1 MNQEK
6 IGKFISQKRKEVN
19 LTQEDLAEKL
29 NISKNA
35 VSKWERGLNLPNVS
49 IMQELCEILNI
60 TIIEL
65 LNGEE
70 TTKEEGYL
78 EYIKY
83 HDKKQKQKITI
94 IFITLITLFILGFLF
109 LFYLSNYNKV
119 KGYNLSGNGQ
129 NFDYTEGFLL
139 TSNIK
144 YIYSFGRINI
154 KNDQIK
160 PIDIKNMELKVN
172 DQIIVTGNN
181 LQSKTIIEDFGYNE
195 IFTKETINNLDKW
208 TLTITYQLNNK
219 TQTETINL
227 QNELII
233 QNNKLYYQKENP
245 ITLDNQT
252 KKTTTTKSH
261 DKTINHL
268 TKKGYTQSD
277 SITFHKTFKDKSKM
291 YVTLTK
297 NGNRYHYKKPNFIFY
312 GRLNSRF
319 LSISELD
326 DEGYLLNPYVY
337 DMKNN
342 ILYGRKDKVIT
353 NETIESKAK
362 EFITLYQEEFTGIY
376 SYLQNEQLG
385 DEGK

>member
-94 IFITLITLFILGFLF
+94 IFIILITLFILGFLF

-172 DQIIVTGNN
+172 DQIIVSGNN

-268 TKKGYTQSD
+268 IKKGYTQSD

-326 DEGYLLNPYVY
+326 DEGYLLNFYAY

-353 NETIESKAK
+353 NETIESKAQ

-385 DEGK
+385 DEEN

>member
-19 LTQEDLAEKL
+19 LTQEELAEKL

-144 YIYSFGRINI
+144 YIYSFGQINI

-160 PIDIKNMELKVN
+160 PSDIKNMELKVN
-172 DQIIVTGNN
+172 DQIIVSGNN
-181 LQSKTIIEDFGYNE
+181 LQSKTIVEDFGYNE

-208 TLTITYQLNNK
+208 TLTITYQKDNK

-227 QNELII
+227 QNELIM

-252 KKTTTTKSH
+252 KKTTTTKSQ

-268 TKKGYTQSD
+268 IKKGYTQSD
-277 SITFHKTFKDKSKM
+277 SITFYKTFKDKSKM

-297 NGNRYHYKKPNFIFY
+297 NGNRYRYKKPNFIFY

-326 DEGYLLNPYVY
+326 DEGYLLNPYAY

-353 NETIESKAK
+353 NETIEAKAK
-362 EFITLYQEEFTGIY
+362 EFIALYQEEFNGIY

-385 DEGK
+385 DEEN

>member
-70 TTKEEGYL
+70 TTKEDGYL

-172 DQIIVTGNN
+172 DQIIVSGNN

-326 DEGYLLNPYVY
+326 DEGYLLNSYAY

-385 DEGK
+385 DEEN

>member
-94 IFITLITLFILGFLF
+94 IFITLIILFILGFLF

-129 NFDYTEGFLL
+129 SFDYTEGFLL

-172 DQIIVTGNN
+172 DQIIVSGNN

-268 TKKGYTQSD
+268 TKNGYTQSD

-385 DEGK
+385 DEEN

>member
-172 DQIIVTGNN
+172 DQIIVSGNN

-326 DEGYLLNPYVY
+326 DEGYLLNSYAY

-385 DEGK
+385 DEEN

>member
-6 IGKFISQKRKEVN
+6 IGKFISAKRKEQK
-19 LTQEDLAEKL
+19 LTQEDVAEKL

-49 IMQELCEILNI
+49 IMSELCEILKIN
-60 TIIEL
+60 IIEL

-70 TTKEEGYL
+70 KNNEDGYI

-83 HDKKQKQKITI
+83 REKKQKQKSMIVI
-94 IFITLITLFILGFLF
+94 ISLIILFIVGFLS

-119 KGYNLSGNGQ
+119 KGYNLSANGQ
-129 NFDYTEGFLL
+129 NFDYVDGFLL

-144 YIYSFGRINI
+144 YIYSFGHINI
-154 KNDQIK
+154 KNSQIK
-160 PIDIKNMELKVN
+160 KDDIKMLELKYN
-172 DQIIVTGNN
+172 DKRIISGTS
-181 LQSKTIIEDFGYNE
+181 LESHTIIEDYGYNE
-195 IFTKETINNLDKW
+195 IFTKEIINNKDKW
-208 TLTITYQLNNK
+208 TLEITYLKDQK
-219 TQTETINL
+219 EVKETIKIN
-227 QNELII
+227 NELIM
-233 QNNKLYYQKENP
+233 QNNKFYYPKENP
-245 ITLDNQT
+245 ISLDNQT
-252 KKTTTTKSH
+252 KKTTTTESN

-268 TKKGYTQSD
+268 IKKGYTQD
-277 SITFHKTFKDKSKM
+277 GSITFHKTFKDKSKM

-297 NGNRYHYKKPNFIFY
+297 NGNRYRYKKPNFIFY

-326 DEGYLLNPYVY
+326 DEGYLLNPYAY

-353 NETIESKAK
+353 NEAIESKAK
-362 EFITLYQEEFTGIY
+362 EFIALYQEEFNGIY

-385 DEGK
+385 DEED

>member
-35 VSKWERGLNLPNVS
+35 ISKWERGLNLPNVS

-172 DQIIVTGNN
+172 DQIIVSGNN

-227 QNELII
+227 KNELII

-385 DEGK
+385 DEGN

>member
-172 DQIIVTGNN
+172 DQIIVSGNN

-385 DEGK
+385 DEEN

>member
-94 IFITLITLFILGFLF
+94 IFITLIILFILGFLF

-129 NFDYTEGFLL
+129 SFDYTEGFLL

-172 DQIIVTGNN
+172 DQIIVSGNN

-326 DEGYLLNPYVY
+326 DEGYLLNSYAY

-385 DEGK
+385 DEEN

>member
-83 HDKKQKQKITI
+83 HNKKQKQKITI

-172 DQIIVTGNN
+172 DQIIVSGNN

-268 TKKGYTQSD
+268 IQKGYTQSD

-326 DEGYLLNPYVY
+326 DEGYLLNPYAY

-385 DEGK
+385 DEEN